1 MDRGAWK
8 AIVHGVKK
16 SRTQLSDF
24 HSLQLFERDNTLFPS
39 YLFSFLPQSR
49 LSSVSPIPSLSPLL
63 WCGWWNSFDNHI
75 KMGVGKERVRPKASF
90 SRQESVSFYLPFKSL
105 PLTPRPPIQA
115 LSLTLAVLLAPTLLI
130 SDAAIIRTRPASLE
144 EVPGSSRGLCKVPA
158 LRLRDHPTKEIFLND
173 LNPGKTPLLCNQMA
187 CSQHSAEPWSCHHSP
202 PLTDLF
208 PHQSQQSAGHIVNV
222 Q

>member
-1 MDRGAWK
+1 MTFTHFSCLK
-8 AIVHGVKK
+8 VII
-16 SRTQLSDF
+16 
-24 HSLQLFERDNTLFPS
+24 PS
-39 YLFSFLPQSR
+39 FQVICFLFSHGP
-49 LSSVSPIPSLSPLL
+49 VSLLSPRFQVSHLFFGVVGGILL
-63 WCGWWNSFDNHI
+63 ITTLKW
-75 KMGVGKERVRPKASF
+75 VLERKESDLK
-90 SRQESVSFYLPFKSL
+90 LPFLGRRVFHFTCPSRACPL
-105 PLTPRPPIQA
+105 PPAPPIQA

-158 LRLRDHPTKEIFLND
+158 LRLRDHPTKGIFLND

-187 CSQHSAEPWSCHHSP
+187 CSQHSAEPWSCHPSP